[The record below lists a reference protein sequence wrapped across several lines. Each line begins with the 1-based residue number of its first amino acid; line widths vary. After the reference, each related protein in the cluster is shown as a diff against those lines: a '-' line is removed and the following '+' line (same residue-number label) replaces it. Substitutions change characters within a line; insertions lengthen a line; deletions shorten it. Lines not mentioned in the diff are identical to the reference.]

1 MAAKMMKRSRAIEKR
16 QQQAIEKKKTLL
28 KDIEEYDDLKIHC
41 LKILSKSN
49 SSISAFFIIL

>member
-28 KDIEEYDDLKIHC
+28 KDIEEYDDLK
-41 LKILSKSN
+41 
-49 SSISAFFIIL
+49 FIA